1 MRQYLEFLKLRNAQI
16 LIISAFP
23 ARLAYGTVGLSI
35 FFIAEQR
42 TRSIAVAGFAIGL
55 NSIAGSLTAGL
66 RGAVVDQYG
75 QKWPLR
81 TLVPIYTSMLIL
93 LSLTETKNQILLV
106 ALILG
111 ISAPPIN
118 LSVRP
123 LWKIAVDESKL
134 RTAYAIDTSVMSTS
148 GIFGPILATWISLT
162 WSAKFSLQLCAALML
177 IGGLALSFSK
187 LSRQWKPEKKDEK
200 ALPMYRIRA
209 LQLLALE
216 GAFLGIGWGAFD
228 IGIPAFTTQENVQS
242 RTAIILGIAGLF
254 NVFGG
259 LYAGTISKRISPIKG
274 FVRTYR
280 FWMAACLP
288 LAFTYPDWR
297 MMLMAA
303 LIGFLGGIQMVFYW
317 EVSEAIRPKGTAVQ
331 TLGWLWTIEGSFAA
345 IGSAIGGV
353 ISENFG
359 PRWCF
364 AITSLAMVSGY
375 IVISMGIKHFAAAD
389 RLPTQ
394 EEDVAALADT
404 ENPAL

>member
-274 FVRTYR
+274 FIRTYR

>member
-1 MRQYLEFLKLRNAQI
+1 MRQYLELLKLRNAQI
-16 LIISAFP
+16 LIFSAFP
-23 ARLAYGTVGLSI
+23 ARLAYGTVGLSL
-35 FFIAEQR
+35 FFKAEQ
-42 TRSIAVAGFAIGL
+42 TTNSIAIAGFAIGM
-55 NSIAGSLTAGL
+55 NSIAGSLTAGA
-66 RGAVVDQYG
+66 RGAFIDRYG

-81 TLVPIYTSMLIL
+81 ILVPLYFTMLIL
-93 LSLTETKNQILLV
+93 MSRADTKSEILLM
-106 ALILG
+106 ALLLG
-111 ISAPPIN
+111 VSMPPIN

-123 LWKIAVDESKL
+123 LWKLAVDQSLL
-134 RTAYAIDTSVMSTS
+134 RTAYAIDTSVMSTT
-148 GIFGPILATWISLT
+148 GIFGPIIATWISLT
-162 WSAKFSLQLCAALML
+162 WDAEISLQLCAALML
-177 IGGLALSFSK
+177 SGGLALSFSK
-187 LSRQWKPEKKDEK
+187 LSRQWQPEKKDEK

-259 LYAGTISKRISPIKG
+259 LFAGTISKRISPIKG
-274 FVRTYR
+274 FIRTYR
-280 FWMAACLP
+280 FWMLSCLP
-288 LAFTYPDWR
+288 LAFVYPDWR
-297 MMLMAA
+297 MMVMAA
-303 LIGFLGGIQMVFYW
+303 IIGFLGGIQMVFYW

-345 IGSAIGGV
+345 LGSAIGGV

-364 AITSLAMVSGY
+364 AITSLAMISGY
-375 IVISMGIKHFAAAD
+375 IVISLGIKHFAAAD
-389 RLPTQ
+389 RLPTE
-394 EEDVAALADT
+394 EEDVEAIADT

>member
-1 MRQYLEFLKLRNAQI
+1 MRQYLELLKLRNAQI
-16 LIISAFP
+16 LIFSAFP
-23 ARLAYGTVGLSI
+23 ARLAYGTVGLSL
-35 FFIAEQR
+35 FFKAEQ
-42 TRSIAVAGFAIGL
+42 TTNSIAIAGFAIGM
-55 NSIAGSLTAGL
+55 NSIAGSLTAAA
-66 RGAVVDQYG
+66 RGAFIDRYG

-81 TLVPIYTSMLIL
+81 ILVPLYFTMLIL
-93 LSLTETKNQILLV
+93 MSLADTKSEILLM
-106 ALILG
+106 ALLLG
-111 ISAPPIN
+111 VSMPPIN

-123 LWKIAVDESKL
+123 LWKLAVDQSLL
-134 RTAYAIDTSVMSTS
+134 RTAYAIDTSVMSTT
-148 GIFGPILATWISLT
+148 GIFGPIIATWISLT
-162 WSAKFSLQLCAALML
+162 WDAEISLQLCAVLML
-177 IGGLALSFSK
+177 SGGLALSFSK
-187 LSRQWKPEKKDEK
+187 LSRQWQPEKKDEK
-200 ALPMYRIRA
+200 APPMYRIRA

-228 IGIPAFTTQENVQS
+228 IGIPAFTTQEHVQS

-259 LYAGTISKRISPIKG
+259 LFAGTISKRISPIRG
-274 FVRTYR
+274 FIRTYL
-280 FWMAACLP
+280 FWMLACLP

-297 MMLMAA
+297 MMVMAA
-303 LIGFLGGIQMVFYW
+303 IIGFLGGIQMVFYW

-364 AITSLAMVSGY
+364 AITSLAMIAGY
-375 IVISMGIKHFAAAD
+375 IVISLGIKHFAAAD
-389 RLPTQ
+389 RLPTE
-394 EEDVAALADT
+394 EEDVEAIADT

>member
-35 FFIAEQR
+35 FFKAQQ
-42 TRSIAVAGFAIGL
+42 TTHSIAIAGFAIGL
-55 NSIAGSLTAGL
+55 NSIAGSLTAGA
-66 RGAVVDQYG
+66 RGAFIDRYG

-81 TLVPIYTSMLIL
+81 ILVPMYFTMLMLMSIAESKSHIL
-93 LSLTETKNQILLV
+93 LMALL
-106 ALILG
+106 LG
-111 ISAPPIN
+111 VSMPPIN

-274 FVRTYR
+274 FIRTYR